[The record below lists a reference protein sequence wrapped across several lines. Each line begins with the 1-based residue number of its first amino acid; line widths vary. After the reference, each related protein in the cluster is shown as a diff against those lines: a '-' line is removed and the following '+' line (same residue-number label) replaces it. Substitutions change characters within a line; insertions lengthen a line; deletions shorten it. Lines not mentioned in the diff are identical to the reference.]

1 MEKEFLF
8 EIARSTSVVVALV
21 PFIFAEVDHNNK
33 DARLV
38 DYCFTYIMKY
48 VVPLFVIIHFGIP
61 LVKDLPYIISG
72 DYCYIEGM
80 VLEKKGDSRTVE
92 MVDKEF
98 TEIVEINVRNARM
111 PVGSRGIVK
120 YLPNEKIGVVV
131 DEIKEISESR
141 REEEREMEKIALM
154 ESLIFVLMIG
164 TLLTG
169 MQKKKWMAYLEIG
182 LYKRMMLIMGA
193 CMLGIIVM
201 CMRSDE
207 VPVKWSTYMTT
218 LVVLLFLSGMVI
230 QRMGIKKKENT
241 LIVVPIVGKNRE
253 IPEQKINQFVSDRT
267 DMIEIMDGEKVILR
281 VSDQFHGY
289 EELKDILRKNAGE
302 I

>member
-164 TLLTG
+164 TFLTG

-253 IPEQKINQFVSDRT
+253 IPEQKFNQFVSDRT

-289 EELKDILRKNAGE
+289 EELKEILRKNAGE